1 MAEPAAGGAESIR
14 VVREIAVSRLERQL
28 LVKAYDL
35 LVPSTVSSRSS
46 TGVRD
51 GARSRNSSRMRSKG
65 VRS

>member
-1 MAEPAAGGAESIR
+1 MAEPALGGAESIR

-35 LVPSTVSSRSS
+35 LVPVTGKSSPS
-46 TGVRD
+46 VAARD
-51 GARSRNSSRMRSKG
+51 GARTRNSSRKRSKE

>member
-1 MAEPAAGGAESIR
+1 MAEPALGRAESIR

-35 LVPSTVSSRSS
+35 LVPATGKSSPS
-46 TGVRD
+46 VVARD
-51 GARSRNSSRMRSKG
+51 GARTRNRKRSKE